1 MSYGLSPI
9 HWTVRVRS
17 AEDGSMVA
25 PLRGEELRVRE
36 AVSFDGK
43 GEIPSALEQFFSSY
57 GADLVA
63 GMLRILRAQRMEV
76 FSVEAVVSGELENAM
91 VHLGVVGE
99 EGSPRIRAMSITIYV
114 SADGAVGD
122 LEEVVDVAFE
132 RSPLHQTLKD
142 SVDISRRTV
151 IS

>member
-17 AEDGSMVA
+17 ADDGSMVA

-63 GMLRILRAQRMEV
+63 GVLRILRSRRIEV

-99 EGSPRIRAMSITIYV
+99 EGSPRVRSMSVTIYV
-114 SADGAVGD
+114 SADGGLGE
-122 LEEVVDVAFE
+122 LEKVVELAFD
-132 RSPLHQTLKD
+132 RSPLHQTLNK
-142 SVDISRRTV
+142 SVEITRRTV

>member
-1 MSYGLSPI
+1 
-9 HWTVRVRS
+9 
-17 AEDGSMVA
+17 MVA

-57 GADLVA
+57 GGDLVA
-63 GMLRILRAQRMEV
+63 GVLRILRSKRIEV

-99 EGSPRIRAMSITIYV
+99 EGSPRVRSISVTIYV
-114 SADGAVGD
+114 SADEGLGA
-122 LEEVVDVAFE
+122 LEKVVDLAFD
-132 RSPLHQTLKD
+132 RSPLHQTLNK
-142 SVDISRRTV
+142 SVEITRRTV